1 MSEKKK
7 EKRHYGAGCSSE
19 LQKRAFF
26 HRIALEGQ
34 EKKKERERKKHCG
47 EEGEGEESAVNKKKS
62 PILLF
67 VLRDYY

>member
-34 EKKKERERKKHCG
+34 EKKKRERERSIVERREKERKVP
-47 EEGEGEESAVNKKKS
+47 SIKKKS
-62 PILLF
+62 HF
-67 VLRDYY
+67 TFCFT